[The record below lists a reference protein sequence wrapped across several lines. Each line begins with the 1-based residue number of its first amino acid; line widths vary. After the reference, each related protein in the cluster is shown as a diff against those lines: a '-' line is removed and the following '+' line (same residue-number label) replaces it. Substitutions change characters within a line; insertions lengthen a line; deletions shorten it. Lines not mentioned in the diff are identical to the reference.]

1 MKKPEFF
8 SRSVL
13 ANALWGFRREFM
25 VVGLFSFVSNLLMV
39 VPTLYM
45 LQVFDRVMIS
55 QSELT
60 LISLTIIAF
69 VLLGIMGFAE
79 WVRSWLLVRLS
90 VRLDEYLS
98 TGVFQATFESVLN
111 RTGTHVQSF
120 GDLTG
125 IRQFLTGPAIFAF
138 FDAPWTIVYIGVL
151 FILHPLLGFSAIVF
165 CLLLAGVT
173 WATHY
178 YTHEPLE
185 AALES
190 SGQAL
195 GYVQAKSRHCE
206 VVESLGMVENLRR
219 RWREK
224 QQRALGLNHQA
235 QEWSH
240 RLQEISKLV
249 RYSQQSL
256 IIAISSLLVID
267 GRLTPGAMVAANL
280 LMSRT
285 LAPID
290 MMVNT
295 WRNFITARVSFL
307 RLEKLLERGG
317 RPSSLDDAVPERAEL
332 LVRGLT
338 ATASRRA
345 KPILKHLN
353 ASFSPGEV
361 VVVVGPSGSGK
372 STFARCLVGI
382 WPERQGEVLLD
393 GRDVEAWDRHLLG
406 PRIGYLP
413 QEIELFEG
421 SIAENIARFGEVD
434 PEQVVRAAKRAGI
447 HEMVLRHPKGYDTQI
462 GESGHL
468 LSAGQRQRIGLAR
481 AMYGDPLL
489 IVLDEPNAHL
499 DDAGEGCLLRAVR
512 ELKAEGRLVVMI
524 SHRNNATAAADR
536 ILKLEG
542 GLLVAEFR
550 RQELAVAS

>member
-1 MKKPEFF
+1 MKKPAFF
-8 SRSVL
+8 SRSIL
-13 ANALWGFRREFM
+13 ADALWGFRREFF
-25 VVGLFSFVSNLLMV
+25 VVGIFSFVANLLMV

-69 VLLGIMGFAE
+69 VLFGIMGFAE

-90 VRLDEYLS
+90 VRFDEYLS
-98 TGVFQATFESVLN
+98 AGVFFATFESVLR
-111 RTGTHVQSF
+111 RTGAPVQSF
-120 GDLTG
+120 GDLTA
-125 IRQFLTGPAIFAF
+125 IRQFLTGPAVFAF
-138 FDAPWTIVYIGVL
+138 FDAPWTFVYIGVL
-151 FILHPLLGFSAIVF
+151 FILHPALGGAAIVF
-165 CLLLAGVT
+165 CLLLAAVAWGNHRF
-173 WATHY
+173 THA
-178 YTHEPLE
+178 PLE

-190 SGQAL
+190 GAL
-195 GYVQAKSRHCE
+195 AMGFAHAQSRHAE
-206 VVESLGMVENLRR
+206 IVESLGMVDNLRR
-219 RWREK
+219 RWQAK
-224 QQRALGLNHQA
+224 HGRAMAQNHRA
-235 QEWSH
+235 QDQSH
-240 RLQEISKLV
+240 RVQEISKLI

-295 WRNFITARVSFL
+295 WRNFIAARVSFL
-307 RLEKLLERGG
+307 RLETLLDGYSPKLPGDG
-317 RPSSLDDAVPERAEL
+317 QVPLQAQL
-332 LVRGLT
+332 TVCDLT
-338 ATASRRA
+338 ATAARRP

-353 ASFSPGEV
+353 VTFNPGEV
-361 VVVVGPSGSGK
+361 VVMVGPSGSGK

-382 WPERQGEVLLD
+382 WPEKEGAVLFD
-393 GRDVEAWDRHLLG
+393 GREIGAWDRELLG

-421 SIAENIARFGEVD
+421 SIAENIARFGKVD
-434 PEQVVRAAKRAGI
+434 PDQVVRAAQRAGI
-447 HEMVLRHPKGYDTQI
+447 HDMVLRHPKGYDTQI
-462 GESGHL
+462 GEAGHL

-489 IVLDEPNAHL
+489 VVLDEPNAHL
-499 DDAGEGCLLRAVR
+499 DDAGEGCLIRAIR
-512 ELKAEGRLVVMI
+512 ELKAEGKLVVMV
-524 SHRNNATAAADR
+524 SHRSNATAVADR